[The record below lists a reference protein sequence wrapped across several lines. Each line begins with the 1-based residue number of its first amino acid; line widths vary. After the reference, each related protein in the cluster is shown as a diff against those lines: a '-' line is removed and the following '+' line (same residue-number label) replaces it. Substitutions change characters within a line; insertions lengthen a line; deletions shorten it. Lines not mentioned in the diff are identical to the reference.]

1 MDVQEITAKVTALV
15 KKHPYLAGAAILLVV
30 VLGYLGYKKAGA
42 GGSADSAPVDTSVS
56 QDFGS
61 GGSGGSGET
70 GTSTLPSDLF
80 SQLYPTQQA
89 EPAQVD
95 TSGGGNFGGGG
106 NVNPADF
113 GGSYVPPADSGYVPP
128 VSSSPTPAQA
138 SETLAGG
145 WSAGGLASAA
155 SLVSGWSAGGLAK
168 NPNPVVS
175 APVVISGNSS
185 GSIDKSGWSPAR
197 LLGKGQNYTGWIGSQ
212 YYEKGYPNS
221 SSVSAK
227 GASAPVIKVTTS
239 GVSVS
244 GHSTGGI
251 AVKPAQQPQTSKAT
265 R

>member
-113 GGSYVPPADSGYVPP
+113 GGSYVPPAGSGYIPYSHQVGQTGTTVRLVCWRAGLRRFACLRLVCWWVGKKPGYSRIRSGRYFWKFIGKYRQ
-128 VSSSPTPAQA
+128 VWMVTCPALR
-138 SETLAGG
+138 EGTELY
-145 WSAGGLASAA
+145 
-155 SLVSGWSAGGLAK
+155 
-168 NPNPVVS
+168 
-175 APVVISGNSS
+175 
-185 GSIDKSGWSPAR
+185 R
-197 LLGKGQNYTGWIGSQ
+197 LDWL
-212 YYEKGYPNS
+212 
-221 SSVSAK
+221 SVLRK
-227 GASAPVIKVTTS
+227 WLP
-239 GVSVS
+239 
-244 GHSTGGI
+244 
-251 AVKPAQQPQTSKAT
+251 
-265 R
+265 